1 MVQNILD
8 TERAHVSELQVRFVC
23 IQNCYFIYYYYL
35 LLLFIS
41 LLVINWMG
49 INLEK
54 PLLKST
60 TSCVCLLLP
69 LISINDTS
77 SIFILP
83 QALLQNYLKPL
94 QTSNT

>member
-8 TERAHVSELQVRFVC
+8 TERAHVSELQVGFVC
-23 IQNCYFIYYYYL
+23 IQSCYFN
-35 LLLFIS
+35 IS
-41 LLVINWMG
+41 LLAVNWMG

-54 PLLKST
+54 PLLKNT
-60 TSCVCLLLP
+60 TSYVCLLLP
-69 LISINDTS
+69 LISIDDTS
-77 SIFILP
+77 SFFILP

>member
-1 MVQNILD
+1 MLASYKYVCFVFRVVIFNI
-8 TERAHVSELQVRFVC
+8 S
-23 IQNCYFIYYYYL
+23 
-35 LLLFIS
+35 S
-41 LLVINWMG
+41 LVINRMG
-49 INLEK
+49 MNLKK

-60 TSCVCLLLP
+60 TSCVCFLLP

>member
-23 IQNCYFIYYYYL
+23 IQSCYFN
-35 LLLFIS
+35 IS
-41 LLVINWMG
+41 LLVVNWMG

-69 LISINDTS
+69 LISINDTPF
-77 SIFILP
+77 FILP

>member
-23 IQNCYFIYYYYL
+23 IQNCYFN
-35 LLLFIS
+35 IS

-77 SIFILP
+77 FLFYHRPCYRI
-83 QALLQNYLKPL
+83 
-94 QTSNT
+94 T

>member
-23 IQNCYFIYYYYL
+23 IQSYYFN
-35 LLLFIS
+35 IS

-54 PLLKST
+54 PLKHNIM
-60 TSCVCLLLP
+60 CL
-69 LISINDTS
+69 
-77 SIFILP
+77 FVV
-83 QALLQNYLKPL
+83 A
-94 QTSNT
+94 SNKY